1 MGWLKI
7 GHYEDNLMNP
17 IITYGNIKT
26 CLDAQRQDKD
36 TAQQAHEQIAQHAEV
51 ALAATAPIPPLPI
64 LLPEAM
70 EEAVEVTLPDSAEV
84 NLAGLRQVHQCYTH
98 QTRSA
103 LLLRYV
109 KPLRHEQHSNP
120 IFATFFY
127 AMHGMT
133 GKARQRNYMT
143 YLKQLA

>member
-1 MGWLKI
+1 
-7 GHYEDNLMNP
+7 MNP

-26 CLDAQRQDKD
+26 CPDAQRQDKG
-36 TAQQAHEQIAQHAEV
+36 TAQQVREQIAQHAEV
-51 ALAATAPIPPLPI
+51 ALAAIAPIPPLHI

-70 EEAVEVTLPDSAEV
+70 AEAVEVTLLDPAEAD
-84 NLAGLRQVHQCYTH
+84 LAGLRQAQQCYTH
-98 QTRSA
+98 QMRSA
-103 LLLRYV
+103 LLHRYV

-120 IFATFFY
+120 ISAMSFY

-143 YLKQLA
+143 CLKQLA